1 MGLRSTVHA
10 RRHRL
15 WRLLAA
21 AMLVLAG
28 YVAGTTTTRPD
39 VPPEGSVDV
48 GFVRDMIVHH
58 QQAVTL
64 AMIVLQRAT
73 VPAVREAAD
82 DIATSQQ
89 QEAGLMTGWLQQ
101 WGLPVSTTVP
111 PMTWMTHRPAATATA
126 AGADPPMPGMA
137 TRQEVARLAVTRG
150 SGADLTFC
158 RLMLAHHLGA
168 LHMIDEE
175 VKRGSRPEVLAL
187 AERMRA
193 AQQREI
199 TLFSQLITRLRTAS
213 PG

>member
-1 MGLRSTVHA
+1 VRLQPTVRA
-10 RRHRL
+10 CRRRL
-15 WRLLAA
+15 WPLLAA
-21 AMLVLAG
+21 AVLVVAGYLAG
-28 YVAGTTTTRPD
+28 TATSRPD
-39 VPPEGSVDV
+39 IPPEGSVDV

-58 QQAVTL
+58 EQAVTL

-101 WGLPVSTTVP
+101 WGLPVSTTIP
-111 PMTWMTHRPAATATA
+111 PMTWMTHPPAGTAT
-126 AGADPPMPGMA
+126 GADPPMPGMA

-150 SGADLTFC
+150 RAADLTFC

-175 VKRGSRPEVLAL
+175 VKRGSRPEVLGL

-199 TLFSQLITRLRTAS
+199 TLFSRLVTRLRN
-213 PG
+213 